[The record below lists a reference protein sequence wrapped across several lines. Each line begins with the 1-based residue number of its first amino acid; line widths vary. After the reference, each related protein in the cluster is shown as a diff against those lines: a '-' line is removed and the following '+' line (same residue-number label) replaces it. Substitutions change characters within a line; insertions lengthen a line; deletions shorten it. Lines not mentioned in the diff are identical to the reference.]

1 MVAKIILN
9 PYSARWRAE
18 KRFPEAARDLEKA
31 GLAFE
36 VARSEGRGECVAL
49 AEEAVRAGFS
59 PIIAAGGDGTIG
71 EVVNGMMNA
80 IADNQDLPPLG
91 ILPLGTANDLVCN
104 LKMPTD
110 LQVMA
115 EIITAG
121 KTRALDLCKVN
132 ERYFVNNTAL
142 GLEPLVTLTQ
152 EKITWLKGTP
162 RYLVAAL
169 LVILSGKSWDAQL
182 KWDHG
187 SYEGPISLVSVGNGA
202 RTGGLF
208 YVVPHADPFDGRITF
223 TFGYAKSRL
232 RMLKILPAMMK
243 PGQGNYVEMDEI
255 SEFHTT
261 HLNVKLLQ
269 SSPSHADGEI
279 FDRAL
284 YEADYRIEPQRL
296 PLLMA

>member
-1 MVAKIILN
+1 MVAKVILN

-18 KRFPEAARDLEKA
+18 KRFPEAARALEEV

-36 VARSEGRGECVAL
+36 VARSEGRGHCTAL
-49 AEEAVRAGFS
+49 AEEAVREGFS
-59 PIIAAGGDGTIG
+59 PIIVAGGDGTIG

-80 IADNQDLPPLG
+80 SADDEDLPPLG
-91 ILPLGTANDLVCN
+91 ILPLGTANDLVFN
-104 LKMPTD
+104 LKMSTD
-110 LQVMA
+110 FQDMA
-115 EIITAG
+115 KVIAAG

-132 ERYFVNNTAL
+132 DRYFVNNTAL

-152 EKITWLKGTP
+152 EKITLVKGTP
-162 RYLVAAL
+162 RYLMAAL
-169 LVILSGKSWDAQL
+169 SAIFSGTSWDAKL
-182 KWDHG
+182 TWDDG
-187 SYEGPISLVSVGNGA
+187 SYEGPISLISVGNGA
-202 RTGGLF
+202 CTGGLF

-232 RMLKILPAMMK
+232 RMLTILPAMMK

-261 HLNVKLLQ
+261 HLHVKLLQ

-296 PLLMA
+296 PVLMP